1 MKKIIM
7 MLLVL
12 CTVFAVS
19 SCGEKTETAKKV
31 AAEQKTEQKAGSEKE
46 ILPEPF
52 YEKMQTNTRPFG
64 VMIDNDDN
72 NARPQR
78 GLESAYLVYEMVV
91 EGKAT
96 RFFALFKDI
105 TEMEKI
111 GPIRSSRH
119 YFLDYALEN
128 DAVYVHAGW
137 SDRAAIEITSR
148 NVNNINGL
156 YEDSAFYRDN
166 TYDNTWHNLYL
177 NPQKVSDVAN
187 NKGYRRETDV
197 KGLSYH
203 KNHVTP
209 DGEKAEKLSIPY
221 VDFYEVEFKYNQ
233 ETKVYDR
240 YVNGKPHM
248 SQTDEGLTA
257 KNILVYYVQDVPLN
271 DGIYAPRRDL
281 QNLGSGEGYYLSEGV
296 ATPITWEKQTHDGK
310 TIYKTKDGAD
320 LVVNPGN
327 TYIQLVPTYIEYT
340 LN

>member
-1 MKKIIM
+1 M
-7 MLLVL
+7 MFLVL
-12 CTVFAVS
+12 CAVFAVS
-19 SCGEKTETAKKV
+19 SCGGKNETVNKV
-31 AAEQKTEQKAGSEKE
+31 TPEQQSVHKNETEKE
-46 ILPEPF
+46 VLTEPF

-64 VMIDNDDN
+64 VMIDNDNED
-72 NARPQR
+72 ARPQR

-137 SDRAAIEITSR
+137 SDRAAAEITSR
-148 NVNNINGL
+148 GVNNINGL

-177 NPQKVSDVAN
+177 NPQKGSKVAN
-187 NKGYRRETDV
+187 SKGYRRETDV

-203 KNHVTP
+203 KNHVKP
-209 DGEKAEKLSIPY
+209 DGEKAESLSIPY
-221 VDFYEVEFKYNQ
+221 VDFYGVEFKYNN
-233 ETKVYDR
+233 ETKLYER
-240 YVNGKPHM
+240 YVNGKPHK
-248 SQTDEGLTA
+248 SQTGDGLTA

-271 DGIYAPRRDL
+271 DDIYAPRRDL
-281 QNLGSGEGYYLSEGV
+281 KNLGNGEGYYLSEGV
-296 ATPITWEKQTHDGK
+296 AVPITWEKQTHDGK
-310 TIYKTKDGAD
+310 TVYKTKDGNN